1 MTFWEAGVPDR
12 AMHSL
17 SEAPRRCIVLLC
29 RVFECILQGEEM
41 GRVDVVLVEDR
52 SRGRAEGQRNR
63 IEVDP
68 QKEAA
73 RYQKRQTR
81 VLERVQSI

>member
-1 MTFWEAGVPDR
+1 
-12 AMHSL
+12 
-17 SEAPRRCIVLLC
+17 
-29 RVFECILQGEEM
+29 M
-41 GRVDVVLVEDR
+41 GRIGVVLVGGR

-73 RYQKRQTR
+73 RYPKRQIR
-81 VLERVQSI
+81 VLERV